1 MVSMTVTE
9 AKSHLLEIIRKADES
24 MQHFVISKNG
34 KPKAIIMSID
44 EYEGWLETL
53 EILSDKEAL
62 EDIKE
67 ARKELREGKTHTFD
81 EVFKSAS
88 KKENKK

>member
-9 AKSHLLEIIRKADES
+9 AKAHLLEIIRKADES
-24 MQHFVISKNG
+24 MQHIIISKNG

-53 EILSDKEAL
+53 EIISDKAAIK
-62 EDIKE
+62 DIEE
-67 ARKELREGKTHTFD
+67 ARKELKEGKVYTFE
-81 EVFKSAS
+81 EVFKKTS
-88 KKENKK
+88 KRAKKK

>member
-9 AKSHLLEIIRKADES
+9 AKAHLLEIIRKADES

-53 EILSDKEAL
+53 EILSDKSAVA
-62 EDIKE
+62 DIKE
-67 ARKELREGKTHTFD
+67 ARKELKNKEVYTFD
-81 EVFKSAS
+81 EVFNKAA
-88 KKENKK
+88 KKEKKK